1 MKNIWYDTYSISSLE
16 SWIRPWFHGFGSSQE
31 TLSQYRMLVMR
42 HAHVKAVSSGT
53 MSFFWVL
60 SQTTSCD
67 RGDLKRFLE
76 RITGVDLL
84 TTYKILGWQHFT
96 VDLLTNKKNDVEL
109 IEVWKVAPRELY
121 HSLFFFWAKN
131 SSISFILFWHQT
143 NLLLRPSSSTQ
154 CHHLLRRCRE
164 VSPWVNLWSP
174 WIWVE
179 ICKYG
184 FDDISEF
191 LYIFFFDWHT
201 QIYLCSN
208 FQIISFIIIF
218 NMVSLWIRVS
228 NFALNKCSG
237 IELTENWFVNSQT
250 KV

>member
-1 MKNIWYDTYSISSLE
+1 ML
-16 SWIRPWFHGFGSSQE
+16 RPFQVGRCRF
-31 TLSQYRMLVMR
+31 
-42 HAHVKAVSSGT
+42 SGYYHKR
-53 MSFFWVL
+53 
-60 SQTTSCD
+60 QSCD

-154 CHHLLRRCRE
+154 CHHLLRRYRE

-174 WIWVE
+174 WMNMSWNLQVWFWW
-179 ICKYG
+179 YQW
-184 FDDISEF
+184 ISLHF
-191 LYIFFFDWHT
+191 LLWLAHT
-201 QIYLCSN
+201 NISLLKFS
-208 FQIISFIIIF
+208 IISFIIIF